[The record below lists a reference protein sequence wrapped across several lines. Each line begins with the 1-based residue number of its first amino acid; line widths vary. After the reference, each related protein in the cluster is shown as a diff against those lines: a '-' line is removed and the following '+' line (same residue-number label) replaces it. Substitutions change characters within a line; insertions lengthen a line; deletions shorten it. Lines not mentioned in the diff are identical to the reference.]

1 MYFIFKK
8 LFIYFFDLQILLLF
22 KKFFIINKN
31 ILKDSKIFFL
41 ICRLV
46 GRDENDDLL
55 IVINFMVIYLGY
67 KGEIKFILFILVGKD
82 RSQKKR
88 VKFVDEVLS
97 FDNEFYFSI
106 IDIVGDIVFGELE
119 LEVGLRLK
127 FEFLYK

>member
-1 MYFIFKK
+1 MF
-8 LFIYFFDLQILLLF
+8 
-22 KKFFIINKN
+22 
-31 ILKDSKIFFL
+31 
-41 ICRLV
+41 
-46 GRDENDDLL
+46 
-55 IVINFMVIYLGY
+55 IYLGY

>member
-31 ILKDSKIFFL
+31 ILKDSKFFFL

-55 IVINFMVIYLGY
+55 IVINFMFIYLGY